1 MDGLGRESKD
11 GLVYT
16 GGFLR
21 GERNGLGFLKD
32 NDQTSILVSWSNGV
46 RDGFGSE
53 SLQNGDVYDGD
64 FKVNLKNGLGIYVH
78 SDDNMT
84 YTGAFENSMRSGFGR
99 LESESFIYV
108 GAWQNDQRNGL
119 GYQTNKEGG
128 SYFGY
133 WKDDLRVGL
142 GIEIGGAYE
151 YKGEW
156 EDD

>member
-1 MDGLGRESKD
+1 
-11 GLVYT
+11 
-16 GGFLR
+16 
-21 GERNGLGFLKD
+21 
-32 NDQTSILVSWSNGV
+32 
-46 RDGFGSE
+46 
-53 SLQNGDVYDGD
+53 
-64 FKVNLKNGLGIYVH
+64 
-78 SDDNMT
+78 
-84 YTGAFENSMRSGFGR
+84 MRQGFGR
-99 LESESFIYV
+99 LESDSFIYV

-133 WKDDLRVGL
+133 WKDDLRSGL